1 MKGAFDM
8 TLRYLRIFE
17 AVCRHMSI
25 TRAAQ
30 ELYLSQPSVSLAIG
44 ELEKKYEVRL
54 FDRIGKKLYL
64 TPAGEEL
71 LGYARP
77 LLSQIDDMEQHLR
90 SGARKSI
97 LRVGVSMTVGSCLLP
112 ACAEQFAGD
121 YPDIRVE
128 ALVER
133 TSLIEQKVLENELD
147 IGFVEGL
154 PKAPQLIISPFAE
167 DELAVVCAPDSALL
181 RRGAIRCADLAS
193 IPLLLREKGSGT
205 RAVVD
210 NLTDMQGVTL
220 KPLWESMSTLA
231 LISGTKRGLG
241 AAILPLR
248 IVQKDLDRGELA
260 ILPVEDVQWKRQF
273 FRIQHRNKI
282 LDEPAEHWARLM
294 AACAAGE
301 LPDPD

>member
-1 MKGAFDM
+1 M

-64 TPAGEEL
+64 TSAGEEL

-231 LISGTKRGLG
+231 LISGAKRGLG

-301 LPDPD
+301 LPAAD

>member
-1 MKGAFDM
+1 M
-8 TLRYLRIFE
+8 TFRYLRIFE

-231 LISGTKRGLG
+231 LISGAKRGLG

-301 LPDPD
+301 LPAAD

>member
-1 MKGAFDM
+1 M

-154 PKAPQLIISPFAE
+154 PKAPQLIISPFVE

-231 LISGTKRGLG
+231 LISGAKRGLG

>member
-1 MKGAFDM
+1 M

-231 LISGTKRGLG
+231 LISGAKRGLG

-301 LPDPD
+301 FPAAD

>member
-1 MKGAFDM
+1 M

-231 LISGTKRGLG
+231 LISGAKRGLG

-301 LPDPD
+301 LPAAD

>member
-1 MKGAFDM
+1 M

-231 LISGTKRGLG
+231 LISGAKRGLG

>member
-1 MKGAFDM
+1 M
-8 TLRYLRIFE
+8 TFRYLRIFE

-112 ACAEQFAGD
+112 ACAEQLAGD

-231 LISGTKRGLG
+231 LISGAKRGLG

>member
-1 MKGAFDM
+1 M

-64 TPAGEEL
+64 TPPGEEL

-77 LLSQIDDMEQHLR
+77 LLSQIVDMEQHLR

-97 LRVGVSMTVGSCLLP
+97 LRVGESMTVGSCLQP

-231 LISGTKRGLG
+231 LISGAKRGLG

-301 LPDPD
+301 LPAAD

>member
-1 MKGAFDM
+1 M

-231 LISGTKRGLG
+231 LISGAKRGLG

-282 LDEPAEHWARLM
+282 LDEPAQHWARLM

>member
-1 MKGAFDM
+1 M

-193 IPLLLREKGSGT
+193 LPLLLREKGSGT

-231 LISGTKRGLG
+231 LISGAKRGLG

-301 LPDPD
+301 LPAAD

>member
-1 MKGAFDM
+1 M
-8 TLRYLRIFE
+8 TFRYLRIFE

-133 TSLIEQKVLENELD
+133 TNLIEQKVLENELD

-231 LISGTKRGLG
+231 LISGAKRGLG

>member
-1 MKGAFDM
+1 M

-71 LGYARP
+71 LGYART

-231 LISGTKRGLG
+231 LISGAKRGLG

>member
-1 MKGAFDM
+1 M
-8 TLRYLRIFE
+8 TFRYLRIFE

-44 ELEKKYEVRL
+44 EQKKKYEVRL

-231 LISGTKRGLG
+231 LISGAKRGLG

>member
-1 MKGAFDM
+1 MESSK
-8 TLRYLRIFE
+8 
-17 AVCRHMSI
+17 
-25 TRAAQ
+25 
-30 ELYLSQPSVSLAIG
+30 
-44 ELEKKYEVRL
+44 KKYEVRL

-231 LISGTKRGLG
+231 LISGAKRGLG

>member
-1 MKGAFDM
+1 M

-25 TRAAQ
+25 TRVAQ

-231 LISGTKRGLG
+231 LISGAKRGLG

>member
-1 MKGAFDM
+1 M
-8 TLRYLRIFE
+8 TFRYLRIFE

-301 LPDPD
+301 LPAAD

>member
-1 MKGAFDM
+1 M

-231 LISGTKRGLG
+231 LISGAKRGLG

-260 ILPVEDVQWKRQF
+260 ILPVQDDHWKVKV
-273 FRIQHRNKI
+273 FRTQHRNKI

>member
-1 MKGAFDM
+1 M
-8 TLRYLRIFE
+8 TFRYLRIFE

-231 LISGTKRGLG
+231 LISGAKRGLG

>member
-1 MKGAFDM
+1 M

>member
-1 MKGAFDM
+1 M
-8 TLRYLRIFE
+8 TFRYLRIFE

-30 ELYLSQPSVSLAIG
+30 ELYLSQPSVSLAVA
-44 ELEKKYEVRL
+44 ELEKKYDLRL
-54 FDRIGKKLYL
+54 FDRIGRKLYL

-71 LGYARP
+71 LGYARS
-77 LLSQIDDMEQHLR
+77 LISQIDDMEQHLR
-90 SGARKSI
+90 SGARKSV
-97 LRVGVSMTVGSCLLP
+97 LRVGTSMTVGSCLLP

-128 ALVER
+128 VLVER
-133 TSLIEQKVLENELD
+133 TSLIEQKVLNNELD

-154 PKAPQLIISPFAE
+154 PKAPQLVIIPFAE
-167 DELAVVCAPDSALL
+167 DELTVVCAPDSPFL
-181 RRGAIRCADLAS
+181 RRGTISCADLAS

-210 NLTDMQGVTL
+210 NLMDMHSVTL
-220 KPLWESMSTLA
+220 KPLWESISTLA
-231 LISGTKRGLG
+231 LIGGAKRGLG

-248 IVQKDLDRGELA
+248 IVQKYLDCGELA
-260 ILPVEDVQWKRQF
+260 VLPVRDIQWKRQF

-282 LDEPAEHWARLM
+282 LDEPAERWAELM
-294 AACAAGE
+294 AASAAGGLDE
-301 LPDPD
+301 AE

>member
-1 MKGAFDM
+1 M

-133 TSLIEQKVLENELD
+133 TNLIEQKVLENELD

>member
-1 MKGAFDM
+1 M

-54 FDRIGKKLYL
+54 YDRIRKKLYL

-133 TSLIEQKVLENELD
+133 TSPIEQKVLENELD

-231 LISGTKRGLG
+231 LISGAKRGLG

-301 LPDPD
+301 LPAAD

>member
-1 MKGAFDM
+1 M

-301 LPDPD
+301 LPAAD

>member
-1 MKGAFDM
+1 M

-133 TSLIEQKVLENELD
+133 TNLIEQKVLENELD

-231 LISGTKRGLG
+231 LISGAKRGLG

>member
-1 MKGAFDM
+1 M

-181 RRGAIRCADLAS
+181 RRGAIRCADMAS

-231 LISGTKRGLG
+231 LISGAKRGLG

-301 LPDPD
+301 FPAAD